1 MTATTLTPPPGLGT
15 GTGQDANPGQARAFF
30 AVLGRDVF
38 VTGRELLPFLAQML
52 IQPLFLLFIFGKVLS
67 QIGYAGAGYAQILLP
82 GMVAM
87 NAFTGA
93 LQNTA
98 LPLVLDFSVTR
109 EIEDRLLAPLS
120 IRLVAVEKMLFG
132 AIRGVIAGLVM
143 IPIGLLIL
151 DGVSWDPAALPGV
164 AGVVALGSLAGAAV
178 GMVLGTIVPPRHIN
192 LVFTILLVPLI
203 FTGSGQFPWLS
214 LSGLR
219 WFQVICAANPLTY
232 VSEALRRLV
241 MPTQVQSIPLWI
253 SVLVMVVATVIFGIF
268 GIRGFLKRAL
278 D

>member
-1 MTATTLTPPPGLGT
+1 MTATTLAEPGRL
-15 GTGQDANPGQARAFF
+15 QQHSQARAFF
-30 AVLGRDVF
+30 AVLGRDFF

-132 AIRGVIAGLVM
+132 AIRGIIAGLVM

-151 DGVSWDPAALPGV
+151 DDVRWDPAALPAV
-164 AGVVALGSLAGAAV
+164 AGIVALGSLAGAAV

-241 MPTQVQSIPLWI
+241 MPDQVQSIPLWI
-253 SVLVMVVATVIFGIF
+253 SLLVMVAATAIFGAF
-268 GIRGFLKRAL
+268 GIAGFLKRAL

>member
-15 GTGQDANPGQARAFF
+15 GQAGNPGQARAFF
-30 AVLGRDVF
+30 AVLGRDAF

-253 SVLVMVVATVIFGIF
+253 SLLVMVAATVLFGII